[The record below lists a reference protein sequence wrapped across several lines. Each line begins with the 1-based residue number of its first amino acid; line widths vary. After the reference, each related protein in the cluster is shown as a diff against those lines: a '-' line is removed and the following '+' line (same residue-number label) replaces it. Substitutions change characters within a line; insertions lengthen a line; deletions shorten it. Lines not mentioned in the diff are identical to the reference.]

1 MLHGSLGQ
9 QSGVTAFYI
18 DRQACILSSTDA
30 ARPVG
35 SRLDIDADLLALQ
48 TGDSVARIV
57 VHDGHYAIL
66 GCSAGQG
73 YREFKVSDG
82 YAEQVLALVF
92 TPLGEVRE
100 RSNALH
106 PALAGALTE
115 AATEA
120 ATEGGREYATFFAG
134 DSLLA
139 LDASHV
145 LEALPASELTPMSV
159 GGHPCRIGMLL
170 PHGEALA
177 SQFVCVFDLGRLLH
191 GQATAIHSSSQV
203 IIVRHAGQT
212 LGLLI
217 DELHGVP
224 EFSERQI
231 QPLPLGRGAE
241 DARLVTRLI
250 RADNG
255 RVLIQLLEV
264 EPLWQA
270 LLNRPAVA
278 VEALS
283 VEGLP
288 ID

>member
-1 MLHGSLGQ
+1 
-9 QSGVTAFYI
+9 
-18 DRQACILSSTDA
+18 
-30 ARPVG
+30 
-35 SRLDIDADLLALQ
+35 
-48 TGDSVARIV
+48 
-57 VHDGHYAIL
+57 
-66 GCSAGQG
+66 
-73 YREFKVSDG
+73 
-82 YAEQVLALVF
+82 
-92 TPLGEVRE
+92 
-100 RSNALH
+100 
-106 PALAGALTE
+106 
-115 AATEA
+115 
-120 ATEGGREYATFFAG
+120 
-134 DSLLA
+134 
-139 LDASHV
+139 
-145 LEALPASELTPMSV
+145 MSV

-177 SQFVCVFDLGRLLH
+177 SQFVWVFDLGQLLH
-191 GQATAIHSSSQV
+191 GQVTAIHSSSQV